1 MTPEQRLR
9 NLEQAFLVVPEKLWK
24 GMERVVLVDDIYTTG
39 STIEACSRV
48 LKRAGIKKIYFVSIC
63 IGGDR

>member
-1 MTPEQRLR
+1 
-9 NLEQAFLVVPEKLWK
+9 
-24 GMERVVLVDDIYTTG
+24 MERVVLVDDIYTTG
-39 STIEACSRV
+39 STTEACSRV